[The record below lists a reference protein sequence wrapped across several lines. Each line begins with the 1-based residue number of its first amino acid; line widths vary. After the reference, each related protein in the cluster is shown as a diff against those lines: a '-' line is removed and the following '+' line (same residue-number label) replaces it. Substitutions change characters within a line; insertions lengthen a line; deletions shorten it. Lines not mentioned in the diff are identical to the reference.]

1 MRRTLNQRVLVFLLV
16 VFGTKRDIFIPIGI
30 KVGTSGLIGGKPAT
44 ESPLQDQSL
53 KRVQLEDKVNI
64 ISKRLK
70 ISFAT
75 AAILAMSAVSG
86 LARQN
91 HEQIDAQAYGTSTQM
106 GKNFT
111 VRLIIYE
118 YSTPEDRKI
127 LIESFQKGQND
138 GLANALEKMKAVGR
152 ITMPGTLGFD
162 VSYIREIKTPTGR
175 SIRFVTNRKIAF
187 GESYWS
193 TQSKSFNLTAGEIRI
208 NDQDKNKSDGVL
220 YPASQLTIN
229 KDGEPQWDLRMN
241 PWKLNNIIVWPGG
254 DKEK

>member
-1 MRRTLNQRVLVFLLV
+1 M
-16 VFGTKRDIFIPIGI
+16 
-30 KVGTSGLIGGKPAT
+30 
-44 ESPLQDQSL
+44 
-53 KRVQLEDKVNI
+53 NI
-64 ISKRLK
+64 LSRQLK
-70 ISFAT
+70 ISIAT
-75 AAILAMSAVSG
+75 VAILAMSVVPG
-86 LARQN
+86 FARDTT
-91 HEQIDAQAYGTSTQM
+91 ETIDSQAYGTSTQL

-111 VRLIIYE
+111 VRLIVYE
-118 YSTPEDRKI
+118 YSAPADRQI

-138 GLANALEKMKAVGR
+138 GLVNALEKMKAVGR
-152 ITMPGTLGFD
+152 VTMPGTLGFD

-220 YPASQLTIN
+220 FPATQLTIN

-241 PWKLNNIIVWPGG
+241 PWKLNNIIVWRGG

>member
-1 MRRTLNQRVLVFLLV
+1 M
-16 VFGTKRDIFIPIGI
+16 
-30 KVGTSGLIGGKPAT
+30 
-44 ESPLQDQSL
+44 
-53 KRVQLEDKVNI
+53 NI

-70 ISFAT
+70 RSIAT
-75 AAILAMSAVSG
+75 AAILALSAASG
-86 LARQN
+86 LAREN
-91 HEQIDAQAYGTSTQM
+91 YEQIDAHATGTSTQM

-118 YSTPEDRKI
+118 LSTPEDRKI

-138 GLANALEKMKAVGR
+138 GLVNALEKMKAVGR

-187 GESYWS
+187 GESYWNS
-193 TQSKSFNLTAGEIRI
+193 QSQSFNLTAGEIRI

-220 YPASQLTIN
+220 FPASQLTIN

-241 PWKLNNIIVWPGG
+241 PWKLTNIIVWPGG
-254 DKEK
+254 NKEK

>member
-1 MRRTLNQRVLVFLLV
+1 M
-16 VFGTKRDIFIPIGI
+16 
-30 KVGTSGLIGGKPAT
+30 
-44 ESPLQDQSL
+44 
-53 KRVQLEDKVNI
+53 QLEDKVNI

-70 ISFAT
+70 LSIAT

-91 HEQIDAQAYGTSTQM
+91 REQIDAQAYGSSTQM
-106 GKNFT
+106 GRNFT

-138 GLANALEKMKAVGR
+138 GLANALEKMKAIGR

-241 PWKLNNIIVWPGG
+241 PWKLNNIIVWPSG

>member
-1 MRRTLNQRVLVFLLV
+1 MNIVPRRFKTL
-16 VFGTKRDIFIPIGI
+16 I
-30 KVGTSGLIGGKPAT
+30 A
-44 ESPLQDQSL
+44 
-53 KRVQLEDKVNI
+53 
-64 ISKRLK
+64 
-70 ISFAT
+70 A
-75 AAILAMSAVSG
+75 AAILSMTAIPG
-86 LARQN
+86 LARDKY
-91 HEQIDAQAYGTSTQM
+91 ETIDAQAYGTSTQM

-118 YSTPEDRKI
+118 YSTDDDRKI

-187 GESYWS
+187 GEAYWS
-193 TQSKSFNLTAGEIRI
+193 SQSKSFNLTAGEIKI
-208 NDQDKNKSDGVL
+208 DDQDKNKSDGVL
-220 YPASQLTIN
+220 YPATQLTIN

-241 PWKLNNIIVWPGG
+241 PWKLNNVIVWPGSA

>member
-1 MRRTLNQRVLVFLLV
+1 M
-16 VFGTKRDIFIPIGI
+16 
-30 KVGTSGLIGGKPAT
+30 
-44 ESPLQDQSL
+44 
-53 KRVQLEDKVNI
+53 NI

-70 ISFAT
+70 ISIVT
-75 AAILAMSAVSG
+75 AAILAMSAVMG
-86 LARQN
+86 FARDTT
-91 HEQIDAQAYGTSTQM
+91 ETIDAQAYGTSTQM
-106 GKNFT
+106 GKNGT
-111 VRLIIYE
+111 LRLIVYE
-118 YSTPEDRKI
+118 YSTPEDRQI
-127 LIESFQKGQND
+127 LLESFSKGQNN

-220 YPASQLTIN
+220 FPATQLTIN

-241 PWKLNNIIVWPGG
+241 PWKLNNIIVWPSK

>member
-1 MRRTLNQRVLVFLLV
+1 
-16 VFGTKRDIFIPIGI
+16 
-30 KVGTSGLIGGKPAT
+30 LIGGKPTT
-44 ESPLQDQSL
+44 ESPLQDQSPL

-70 ISFAT
+70 ISVAT
-75 AAILAMSAVSG
+75 AVILAMSAVSG
-86 LARQN
+86 FARQN

-127 LIESFQKGQND
+127 LVESFQKGQND

-162 VSYIREIKTPTGR
+162 VSYIHEIKTPTGR

-254 DKEK
+254 DKDK